1 MYTQQRPRGFAPLFR
16 GPGPFEPYSGQDM
29 RVSDA
34 ERQAVTDRLAGHFAD
49 GRLDQEEFDERA
61 GRAMGA
67 KTRADLAGLLDDLP
81 DDLPGTGAPAGP
93 PTATRRRRP
102 VRSFFALVAIVII
115 AMAAGHAVLHLA
127 EALAWAGLIA
137 AALIIGTR
145 HSGRSRADH
154 DQ

>member
-1 MYTQQRPRGFAPLFR
+1 MPSQYTSPRTRGFAPLFR
-16 GPGPFEPYSGQDM
+16 DSDQHM

-61 GRAMGA
+61 GRAMSA

-81 DDLPGTGAPAGP
+81 ETGLPGTGLPGTGAPAVP
-93 PTATRRRRP
+93 RRRGRP
-102 VRSFFALVAIVII
+102 RSFLGLVLLVVIVLVA
-115 AMAAGHAVLHLA
+115 AHAAAHMVAPLL
-127 EALAWAGLIA
+127 WAGLIVAVLILA
-137 AALIIGTR
+137 AR
-145 HSGRSRADH
+145 GRRPRH